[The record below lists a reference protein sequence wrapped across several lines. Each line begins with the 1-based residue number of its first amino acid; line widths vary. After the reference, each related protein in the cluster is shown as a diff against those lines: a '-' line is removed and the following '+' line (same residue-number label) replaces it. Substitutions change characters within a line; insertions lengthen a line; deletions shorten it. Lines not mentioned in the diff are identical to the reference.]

1 MKRCGVVIAV
11 VLLAAGTAQA
21 QVMCSLGPGVN
32 QYNPFLDEPPTYR
45 ASIELDEI
53 YQVLCPYGCGTY
65 VLVSNPS
72 TPNASAIT
80 FGMGQTK
87 ISYQDSWMDMID
99 RRYGGGAT
107 YGILAHEFGHHIDLH
122 TTPQWMNTSWSRELK
137 ADARGRVAR
146 WPGAAW
152 APTKLRTRSVLSQR
166 SRPRLIPPGR
176 NGNGRSGWASATAA
190 SLDFSVRRDEG
201 AVPQRVRIPPG
212 NCRSSR

>member
-1 MKRCGVVIAV
+1 MKRCGVAIAV

-87 ISYQDSWMDMID
+87 ISYQASWMDMID
-99 RRYGGGAT
+99 RRYGGGATYAT

-137 ADARGRVAR
+137 ADA
-146 WPGAAW
+146 W
-152 APTKLRTRSVLSQR
+152 AGCALA
-166 SRPRLIPPGR
+166 
-176 NGNGRSGWASATAA
+176 RSGMGTYEIENTLRAIAA
-190 SLDFSVRRDEG
+190 FPSPTHPPW
-201 AVPQRVRIPPG
+201 PQRQRAVRLG
-212 NCRSSR
+212 FRNCS